1 MKEGGSVEKTPD
13 LQLITV
19 EKNVKVRK
27 KNTALDQTL
36 NPLSCFFFL
45 FRLICF
51 GYFCMGACLLCE
63 CI

>member
-36 NPLSCFFFL
+36 NPLSCFFFSVQANMFWL
-45 FRLICF
+45 FLH
-51 GYFCMGACLLCE
+51 GCMFVM
-63 CI
+63 